1 MVPFS
6 KLVPLSWG
14 QQAGTQKYQMT
25 FPRCASSHSSSMAR
39 DFGQCYSTADPVNLL
54 FTSVS
59 QVVLKG
65 VSTELEV
72 EQGSDRGDRVP
83 CTSRVP
89 GYPFSIHEATS
100 WGYCYLGEP
109 LPGNGSCG
117 NQSVFSLQFNHLKK
131 RFIAPTDSSA
141 VNISPN

>member
-1 MVPFS
+1 
-6 KLVPLSWG
+6 
-14 QQAGTQKYQMT
+14 
-25 FPRCASSHSSSMAR
+25 MAR

-100 WGYCYLGEP
+100 
-109 LPGNGSCG
+109 
-117 NQSVFSLQFNHLKK
+117 
-131 RFIAPTDSSA
+131 
-141 VNISPN
+141 